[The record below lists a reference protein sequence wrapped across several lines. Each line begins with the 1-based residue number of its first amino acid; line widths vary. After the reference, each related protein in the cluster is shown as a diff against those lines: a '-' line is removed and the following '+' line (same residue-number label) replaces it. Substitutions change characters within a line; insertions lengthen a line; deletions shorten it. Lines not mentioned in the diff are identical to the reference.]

1 MHFCTYI
8 LPTFFVIVIFFQILP
23 PKELTSLENFDMPYR
38 NSTQSRFNS
47 NCTLVLMGEKILIG
61 SSFRIFLAVIE
72 IIQKQ
77 NGSYDV

>member
-1 MHFCTYI
+1 
-8 LPTFFVIVIFFQILP
+8 
-23 PKELTSLENFDMPYR
+23 MPYR

>member
-1 MHFCTYI
+1 
-8 LPTFFVIVIFFQILP
+8 
-23 PKELTSLENFDMPYR
+23 
-38 NSTQSRFNS
+38 
-47 NCTLVLMGEKILIG
+47 MGEKILIG